1 MERAWRSFR
10 RRSLSKEDAPRS
22 PSRYAHSPKFLKRPE
37 AMTKSSLFLAAAL
50 VALPAFASAQAP
62 KVSPAVRAVH
72 DAAIVL
78 DTHFDTPALF
88 SRPGWDIA
96 DRHAVDKDGSQVDL
110 PRMIDGGVDGGF
122 FAIYTPQGPRTK
134 AGDDAARAA
143 ALVRAVE
150 IREMLVKHA
159 DKFELATTA
168 DDAARIVK
176 KGKRFAYMSIE
187 NAYPLAGD
195 PGMLDTFYALGV
207 RLVGFAHFKNNDF
220 ADSATDKPEWGGL
233 SPKGKDLL
241 AEMNRLGV
249 VPDPSHS
256 SDQVLEQVI
265 ELSKTPVIL
274 SHSGVRA
281 VFDHPRNAPDALLKK
296 LAEKGGVIQIN
307 AFSAYM
313 IAPPPPNPE
322 RDKALGGLMAKFGA
336 RNKMTEAQVVQLVA
350 ERRALLAKYPVPRAG
365 IDDLMAHLLYAL
377 KLVGPDHVGISGDFD
392 GGGGVDGYDSIIDPP
407 SVTERLLKAGYSKDD
422 IAKIWG
428 GNVLRVLRET
438 EAYVASQKA
447 AAPPAPAVSH

>member
-1 MERAWRSFR
+1 MI
-10 RRSLSKEDAPRS
+10 K
-22 PSRYAHSPKFLKRPE
+22 AHL
-37 AMTKSSLFLAAAL
+37 LLAAAL
-50 VALPAFASAQAP
+50 AASPIVASAQSSQHKAP
-62 KVSPAVRAVH
+62 KVSAAARAVH
-72 DAAIVL
+72 DGAIVL

-88 SRPGWDIA
+88 SRPGWNIA
-96 DRHAVDKDGSQVDL
+96 DRHAVNLDGSQVDL
-110 PRMIDGGVDGGF
+110 PRMADGGVDGGF

-134 AGDDAARAA
+134 AGEDAARAA

-159 DKFELATTA
+159 DAIELALTA
-168 DDAARIVK
+168 EDAARIVAK
-176 KGKRFAYMSIE
+176 HKRFAYLSIE

-195 PGMLDTFYALGV
+195 AGMLDAFYALGV

-233 SPKGKDLL
+233 SPKGKELL

-256 SDQVLEQVI
+256 SDAVLEQVI

-281 VFDHPRNAPDALLKK
+281 VFNHPRNAPDDLLKK
-296 LAEKGGVIQIN
+296 LAAKGGVIQVN

-313 IAPPPPNPE
+313 TPPAAPNPE
-322 RDKALGGLMAKFGA
+322 RDKALAALSAKYGP
-336 RNKMTEAQVVQLVA
+336 RDKLTQAQAVKLVA
-350 ERRALLAKYPVPRAG
+350 ERRAVLARYPAPRAN
-365 IDDLMAHLLYAL
+365 IDDLMRHLLYAL
-377 KLVGPDHVGISGDFD
+377 KLVGPDHVGLSGDFD
-392 GGGGVDGYDSIIDPP
+392 GGGGVDGYDSVADLPA
-407 SVTERLLKAGYSKDD
+407 VTERLLKAGYSKDD

-428 GNVLRVLRET
+428 DNVLRVLRET
-438 EAYVASQKA
+438 ESYA
-447 AAPPAPAVSH
+447 ARQRQGAPG

>member
-1 MERAWRSFR
+1 M
-10 RRSLSKEDAPRS
+10 SKA
-22 PSRYAHSPKFLKRPE
+22 Y
-37 AMTKSSLFLAAAL
+37 LFLAAAL
-50 VALPAFASAQAP
+50 VALPNLATAQAVKSTAP
-62 KVSPAVRAVH
+62 KISPAARAVH
-72 DAAIVL
+72 DGAIVL

-96 DRHAVDKDGSQVDL
+96 DRHAVTVDGSQVDL
-110 PRMIDGGVDGGF
+110 PRMVDGGVDGGF

-150 IREMLVKHA
+150 IHEMLVKHR
-159 DKFELATTA
+159 DKIELALTA
-168 DDAARIVK
+168 ADAARIVG
-176 KGKRFAYMSIE
+176 KGKRFAYLSME

-195 PGMLDTFYALGV
+195 PGMLDAFYALGV

-233 SPKGKDLL
+233 SLKGKALL
-241 AEMNRLGV
+241 EEMNRLGV

-256 SDQVLEQVI
+256 SDAVLDQVL

-281 VFDHPRNAPDALLKK
+281 VFDHPRNVPDDLLKK

-307 AFSAYM
+307 AFSSYM
-313 IAPPPPNPE
+313 IPPPPPNPE
-322 RDKALGGLMAKFGA
+322 RDKAMAAVMAKFGA
-336 RNKMTEAQVVQLVA
+336 RNKLTEDQVVQLMA
-350 ERRALLAKYPVPRAG
+350 ERRALLAQYAMPRANLE
-365 IDDLMAHLLYAL
+365 DLMAHLLYAL
-377 KLVGPDHVGISGDFD
+377 KLVGPDHVGLSGDFD
-392 GGGGVDGYDSIIDPP
+392 GGGGVDGYDSVADLPI
-407 SVTERLLKAGYSKDD
+407 VTERLLKAGYTRED

-438 EAYVASQKA
+438 EAYAAKVKA
-447 AAPPAPAVSH
+447 GG